1 MGNKQPLQQMVL
13 GKVVICLQKTET
25 ISMFITLYMFITSTK
40 EIYELI
46 NVYHFKLLSFSQLKM
61 DQKTL
66 ISAQNSEDSTGGS
79 RKHSGSNRY
88 RKGLPQ

>member
-46 NVYHFKLLSFSQLKM
+46 NVYHFKLLSFWTVCYSTIDK
-61 DQKTL
+61 L
-66 ISAQNSEDSTGGS
+66 IHFVIS
-79 RKHSGSNRY
+79 
-88 RKGLPQ
+88 